1 MSFKHHSPTTSLVFL
16 LVAAGLM
23 ILLSSKNTNQ
33 VNHDRSSP
41 FFFVSAQQPGTNKPA
56 NSSLHIFSQYHTAS
70 LAPGALLYKQFT
82 PDVYLTYEVE
92 CYNRPCDVLLIKT
105 KQDYFNWRS
114 NYYNTAFMIPDQI
127 KYGNIYTYKIDYQ
140 TTSDVVLVIA
150 NPKNAT
156 AGTEVWYNYKTADVA
171 SSGGIIAA
179 IVIGSLLAI
188 CLCLCCLG
196 VVIYLLR
203 LRTNPRD
210 YMPQQD
216 LPREF

>member
-1 MSFKHHSPTTSLVFL
+1 MSLKHSYTLSSPPLVFL

-23 ILLSSKNTNQ
+23 FLLSSTNNNNN
-33 VNHDRSSP
+33 NHDRSS
-41 FFFVSAQQPGTNKPA
+41 FFVSAQQPGTNKPA

-114 NYYNTAFMIPDQI
+114 DYYNTAFMIPDQI
-127 KYGNIYTYKIDYQ
+127 KYGNIYTYRIDYQ

-150 NPKNAT
+150 NPKNST
-156 AGTEVWYNYKTADVA
+156 AKTDVWYNYKTADVVTN
-171 SSGGIIAA
+171 GGMIAA
-179 IVIGSLLAI
+179 IVIGSLIAV
-188 CLCLCCLG
+188 CCCVCCLG
-196 VVIYLLR
+196 VIIYLLR